1 MIIDDIMTL
10 PEVADYLKI
19 AQKTVSRM
27 IQRNEI
33 PCMKVAGQWRFR
45 RSVID
50 MWLNGKMNFSDE
62 HNLVNLMSTDHE
74 MVPLSRLISPEY
86 IMMDIQPGTVEE
98 VLSQLSQPL
107 LKEGILASTHLL
119 LSGLLARERMVSTA
133 VYPGVA
139 FPHIRSVRDNQSGL
153 PPIVIGIC
161 REGTDY
167 HALDG
172 SLTHLFYMI
181 LANSETVHLRIL
193 AKLATAT
200 RKDSHIHNIL
210 AARSAEEV
218 IRVFMEDEYEHL
230 GFTGN

>member
-1 MIIDDIMTL
+1 MIIEDIMTL

-50 MWLNGKMNFSDE
+50 MWLNGKMNFSEE
-62 HNLVNLMSTDHE
+62 HNLVSLMGTDHE
-74 MVPLSRLISPEY
+74 MVPLSRLISPEFI
-86 IMMDIQPGTVEE
+86 IMDLRPGTVEE
-98 VLSQLSQPL
+98 VLTQLCQPL
-107 LKEGILASTHLL
+107 LTTGTLPSTHLL

-133 VYPGVA
+133 VSPGVA
-139 FPHIRSVRDNQSGL
+139 FPHIRSVRDNQPGL
-153 PPIVIGIC
+153 PPIIMGIC

-167 HALDG
+167 QALDG
-172 SLTHLFYMI
+172 SLTRLFYMI
-181 LANSETVHLRIL
+181 LAQSETVHLRIL

-200 RKDSHIHNIL
+200 RKDSHITKIL
-210 AARSAEEV
+210 AAQRVEDV
-218 IRVFMEDEYEHL
+218 IRVFMEDEYEYL
-230 GFTGN
+230 GVTGN